1 MHAADH
7 ESGPPVESARFGLWL
22 FLGSEA
28 LLFAGLIGSYLF
40 LRTGSRAFPSPGEAL
55 DRLFV
60 GCNTLLLVASSITAS
75 RSVKSGAQGARARW
89 LAATLLLGG
98 VFLALQLREYGGLWA
113 QGILPRT
120 NLYWSCF
127 LVLTGVLMFRTSVLS
142 MKDRARVL
150 DEGKWTVLVAT
161 LCVAAVVISAL
172 SHELHAAK
180 QKSLLDLAL
189 ASSTMVLAWLF
200 VAVVFAEHYAHGYYL
215 RSGQL
220 QFPGTPEPDYWDF
233 TYFAL
238 VISMCCQTSDVA
250 VTSSALRRLVL
261 LHSVVSFFF
270 NVIILA
276 STVNVVASVL

>member
-1 MHAADH
+1 MKPVLQPIRHLAHRPRLTGSAAL
-7 ESGPPVESARFGLWL
+7 ALAL
-22 FLGSEA
+22 FA
-28 LLFAGLIGSYLF
+28 LLYPFMPASRAGLI
-40 LRTGSRAFPSPGEAL
+40 AFNLGAAL
-55 DRLFV
+55 
-60 GCNTLLLVASSITAS
+60 
-75 RSVKSGAQGARARW
+75 
-89 LAATLLLGG
+89 
-98 VFLALQLREYGGLWA
+98 
-113 QGILPRT
+113 
-120 NLYWSCF
+120 F

-250 VTSSALRRLVL
+250 VTSSALRRLVI

-276 STVNVVASVL
+276 ITVNVVASVL